1 MLVYQRVHL
10 ISHRIKIWNGIC
22 IIYIYICL
30 YPALII
36 DPMGPWKILF
46 EDKVVRRFII
56 YLDASNAGLGF
67 VCNWRNRRSLWN
79 VGVIHSKFL
88 SMQANIQDLPE
99 TNVGHSNFCWFLIM
113 CIFLGMIWNIV
124 KHVHIYIFIMSIAT
138 LLPTCRLPSIQ
149 PEALQQYI
157 AAAYP
162 TLDATQ
168 QVSPLVRC
176 TWENPDLEWCW
187 W

>member
-1 MLVYQRVHL
+1 MYLFIVL
-10 ISHRIKIWNGIC
+10 F
-22 IIYIYICL
+22 IYICIYMYI
-30 YPALII
+30 YPALHWSLILWV
-36 DPMGPWKILF
+36 WKILF
-46 EDKVVRRFII
+46 EDKVVSRFII
-56 YLDASNAGLGF
+56 KLYASNAGLGF
-67 VCNWRNRRSLWN
+67 VCNLRNRWSLWN

-99 TNVGHSNFCWFLIM
+99 SNDSHSNFCWFLIM
-113 CIFLGMIWNIV
+113 CIFIGMIWNIV
-124 KHVHIYIFIMSIAT
+124 YNMSITT
-138 LLPTCRLPSIQ
+138 LPPTCRLPSIQ